1 MQMRELI
8 KEGMSSQLID
18 LWRRDHGE
26 ALLPVQQRAVQFG
39 LLGRPENGQGSPNLI
54 ITAPTSSGKTFCAEM
69 AALGALTRRR
79 QVIWLLPLKS
89 LAEQV
94 YRELSARYG
103 PLGIS
108 ILLVT
113 GDHPENDQAF
123 REGRFQLALAIYEKC
138 DMLLT
143 AELDRLA
150 ATGLVVIDEL
160 QMLFQPGRGPVLERL
175 LTKIVAG
182 KYQPRLI
189 GLSAVLDETS
199 VSAVAGWLR
208 AERIEERVRPIDL
221 YRGVAAEGSFT
232 YRSFNSGL
240 DGSEPF
246 QAPVAGEDQADVFLE
261 QIARQGGTTLV
272 FLKSRQETVSLAFR
286 LAAQVNW
293 PPAKEAMA
301 ALRSE
306 EKSFLTRSLIQSLG
320 HGVAFHN
327 ADLTSTQRAIV
338 EQAFVNKEIRVL
350 VSTTTLAMGVNL
362 PADTVYLE
370 TLKYVA
376 GEYDGRPSL
385 VPISRA
391 EFENMAGRAGRLGH
405 GSQAIG
411 RAVVLADSAFDK
423 EVLWDTYI
431 APSPAAETSPN
442 LPPRAMADWLLNL
455 IVSGLVAKSDD
466 IATVLAGSLAG
477 RVQSGRDQRTAE
489 ALASLIES
497 RLVDCSQDSRR
508 LAATVFGRA
517 IALSG
522 LSVEAGR
529 HYRAALTRGGYP
541 ETAFGW
547 TALALSGSDWE
558 NPPGLLSRL
567 ELREQAPL
575 RLLYQR
581 FDHALEEAACLLPAN
596 HRKEPLTFAQA
607 TRLKALMV
615 LDEWTRLVPVQ
626 RLEER
631 FQVHLGQIQH
641 LGDQAAHL
649 VGALAT
655 LVAAIDRDAPAIT
668 VLQRHSFSL
677 RTGLPATYDRLHRML
692 GQWLRR
698 SDYAALRK
706 AGVESVPECAEL
718 SEEELR
724 ELCEGNPNLL
734 IVIEKCK
741 SLKEEVDMK
750 QMVTSQQSGGPT
762 QSGGPAQSGGPV
774 QPGLGIEPELVEI
787 DGSQDRERYVVKI
800 NGLPVK
806 LTGKSF
812 KYFTKLAWS
821 RRNAESGWLYKE
833 DIETGFNQARYLY
846 RMKNEITASLAAD
859 WSVVENNRLGYYR
872 LDLDPERIQFN
883 FENLKSHP
891 DWEIR
896 SLFERAEGGGR
907 RGGAGLAH

>member
-8 KEGMSSQLID
+8 KEGVSTQLLE

-26 ALLPVQQRAVQFG
+26 SLLPVQERAVRLG
-39 LLGRPENGQGSPNLI
+39 LLDRCENGQRSPNLI

-69 AALGALTRRR
+69 AALAALMRRR
-79 QVIWLLPLKS
+79 KVIWLCPLKS

-94 YRELSARYG
+94 HRDLSARYA

-108 ILLVT
+108 LLLVT

-138 DMLLT
+138 DLLLT

-150 ATGLVVIDEL
+150 TIGLVIVDEL

-175 LTKIVAG
+175 LTKIMAG
-182 KYQPRLI
+182 RYQPRVL
-189 GLSAVLDETS
+189 GLSAVLDDVAAE
-199 VSAVAGWLR
+199 AVADWLQ
-208 AERIEERVRPIDL
+208 AERLDERVRPVDL
-221 YRGVAAEGSFT
+221 YRGVAAEGAFT
-232 YRSFNSGL
+232 YRSFNSGR

-246 QAPVAGEDQADVFLE
+246 QAPAAGEDQADVFLD
-261 QIARQGGTTLV
+261 QVAGQDGTTLV
-272 FLKSRQETVSLAFR
+272 FVKSRQETVALAFR
-286 LAAQVNW
+286 LAARVNW
-293 PPAKEAMA
+293 PPAKA
-301 ALRSE
+301 ALAAMQFE
-306 EKSFLTRSLIQSLG
+306 EKSFLTRSLIQALG

-327 ADLTSTQRAIV
+327 ADLTASQRRIV
-338 EQAFVNKEIRVL
+338 EQAFAEKEIRVL

-370 TLKYVA
+370 TVKYVP

-405 GSQAIG
+405 SHNPVG
-411 RAVVLADSAFDK
+411 RAVVLADSAFDR

-431 APSPAAETSPN
+431 APSPAAAACPH
-442 LPPRAMADWLLNL
+442 LPARATADWLLNL
-455 IVSGLVAKSDD
+455 IVSGLIAVPED
-466 IATVLAGSLAG
+466 IPTILAQTLAA
-477 RVQSGRDQRTAE
+477 RLQPEREVPVAE
-489 ALASLIES
+489 ALNG
-497 RLVDCSQDSRR
+497 LVEAQLVEGGLDSQPLRATAVGRAVALAGLSVDAGRYYRAR
-508 LAATVFGRA
+508 LAAD
-517 IALSG
+517 
-522 LSVEAGR
+522 
-529 HYRAALTRGGYP
+529 GYP

-547 TALALSGSDWE
+547 TALALSSADWE
-558 NPPGLLSRL
+558 NPPGLLSRA
-567 ELREQAPL
+567 ELRDQTPL

-581 FDHALEEAACLLPAN
+581 FDHALEEAACLLPDN
-596 HRKEPLTFAQA
+596 HRREPLAFAQA
-607 TRLKALMV
+607 ARLKALMV
-615 LDEWTRLVPVQ
+615 LDEWTRLVPAQ

-631 FQVHLGQIQH
+631 FQIHLGQIQH
-641 LGDQAAHL
+641 LGEQAAFL
-649 VGALAT
+649 IGALAG
-655 LVAAIDRDAPAIT
+655 LLAAVDRTAPSIAL
-668 VLQRHSFSL
+668 LQKHCFSL
-677 RTGLPATYDRLHRML
+677 RTGLPSTFERLHRQL
-692 GQWLRR
+692 GGWLRR
-698 SDYAALRK
+698 SDFAALRQ
-706 AGVESVPECAEL
+706 AGVESLAECAEL
-718 SEEELR
+718 TVEQARDILT
-724 ELCEGNPNLL
+724 GNANYFK
-734 IVIEKCK
+734 IIEKCK

-750 QMVTSQQSGGPT
+750 QMMSSPQGSGLRQAGTPT
-762 QSGGPAQSGGPV
+762 V
-774 QPGLGIEPELVEI
+774 PGLTTEPETVVI

-872 LDLDPERIQFN
+872 LDLDPERIEFN

-896 SLFERAEGGGR
+896 SLFERSEGGSR
-907 RGGAGLAH
+907 RDGAGLRH